1 MLSAALERG
10 LSEEELKKDSVQQ
23 PGTESYQ
30 QPYKQILPQ
39 WSSDS

>member
-10 LSEEELKKDSVQQ
+10 LSEELKKDSIQQ